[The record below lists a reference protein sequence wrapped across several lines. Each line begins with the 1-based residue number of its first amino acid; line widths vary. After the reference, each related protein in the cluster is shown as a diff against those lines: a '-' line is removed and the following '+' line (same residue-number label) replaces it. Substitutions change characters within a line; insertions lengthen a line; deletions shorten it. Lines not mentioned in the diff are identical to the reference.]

1 MSDDSGQDVVNL
13 EVCVLHIRNVGRA
26 ALLEGDESD
35 CPILSWVR
43 TSVRKGKQKHAADS
57 NVILCFSSPL
67 VKVLLFP
74 SSHYSSSPP
83 SSSPSSSFPPSF
95 LPPPSSFLPSSSS
108 LLLPPHPPHP
118 PCPPHP
124 PHPAHP
130 RARTYCFALGAP
142 PP

>member
-83 SSSPSSSFPPSF
+83 SSSPSSSLLSYTHMAQATHLSSARDEAKLPFGSLRSF
-95 LPPPSSFLPSSSS
+95 FGF
-108 LLLPPHPPHP
+108 
-118 PCPPHP
+118 
-124 PHPAHP
+124 
-130 RARTYCFALGAP
+130 RR
-142 PP
+142 